1 MKMKFPLRL
10 TASVLMASAAVALGE
25 EEKPPDEA
33 FDGSA
38 FDFRFQIPDSFT
50 SNNSGRGYLQTGT
63 GKAPY
68 LDLSW
73 KHDSDFI
80 VVRLL
85 VMPAVD
91 WEKSPTEMF
100 ADAKKNMLT
109 APNLKLLSERDYRVE
124 DCPAHSF
131 LFYRRGDDAKFER
144 IDYFLTK
151 PDLNI
156 VMYSSPGKAAL
167 DCVPCQELFQSISI
181 QAKLPKKAETA
192 RESGVKTP

>member
-1 MKMKFPLRL
+1 MKIRFPLRL
-10 TASVLMASAAVALGE
+10 AASVLISFVAAALGAD
-25 EEKPPDEA
+25 EKPPDEA
-33 FDGSA
+33 FEGSA
-38 FDFRFQIPDSFT
+38 FDFRFQIPDSFISST
-50 SNNSGRGYLQTGT
+50 SGRGYLQTAS

-73 KHDSDFI
+73 THDSDFI

-100 ADAKKNMLT
+100 ADAKKNMLSQ
-109 APNLKLLSERDYRVE
+109 PDVKLLSERDYQVE
-124 DCPAHSF
+124 DCQAHSF
-131 LFYRRGDDAKFER
+131 VFYRRGNEAKFER
-144 IDYFLTK
+144 VDYFLTK

-156 VMYSSPGKAAL
+156 VVYSSPGKAAL

-181 QAKLPKKAETA
+181 QAKPPKKADSA
-192 RESGVKTP
+192 RDSSIRTH